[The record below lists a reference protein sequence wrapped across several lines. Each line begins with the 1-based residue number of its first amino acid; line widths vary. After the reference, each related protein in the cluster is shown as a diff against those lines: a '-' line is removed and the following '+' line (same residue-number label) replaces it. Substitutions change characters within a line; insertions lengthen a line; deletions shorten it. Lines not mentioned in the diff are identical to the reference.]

1 MARIVGHL
9 EWDDD
14 SLRPG
19 QKKEGGLHST
29 LFDGEGHLKGHA
41 RFMPGVDD
49 DEGDDESYDDDD
61 EGDDDTSLG
70 SAIAGLA
77 LVGLT
82 LTAAGVAASVVADRA
97 DERAAKRKDRAADRE
112 LEREQWA
119 AERADRAAQRW
130 ERRRDLEWK
139 RAESRRAAQ
148 QAQALAGW
156 YDDGQGGL
164 RWWNGYQWTEHCLA
178 DPTQTSSAAGWYD
191 DGSGL
196 PRWWDGQRWTEH
208 FRSPAPAQATA
219 AAGAASS
226 SVETGL
232 VPAQPS
238 ILMSS
243 AEWRERM
250 RLMLIAR
257 AISEEQWVMLA
268 NASIEDADQSLVDW
282 QAELRRLTPQQFS
295 ALINREL
302 ETNPTLRQ
310 EAQAVESN
318 WRSGNPAAQPA
329 IGRTIRRSPSPGGG
343 ADTTGNCTSTPA
355 GWFND
360 GSGRLR
366 WWDGHQWTDRWG

>member
-1 MARIVGHL
+1 MSVPRNGRTGRPTVSLNGNSGRLSALIEQHSVGN
-9 EWDDD
+9 DD
-14 SLRPG
+14 
-19 QKKEGGLHST
+19 
-29 LFDGEGHLKGHA
+29 
-41 RFMPGVDD
+41 V
-49 DEGDDESYDDDD
+49 
-61 EGDDDTSLG
+61 TSNG
-70 SAIAGLA
+70 NAPRAGA
-77 LVGLT
+77 P
-82 LTAAGVAASVVADRA
+82 RN
-97 DERAAKRKDRAADRE
+97 
-112 LEREQWA
+112 
-119 AERADRAAQRW
+119 
-130 ERRRDLEWK
+130 RRRHW
-139 RAESRRAAQ
+139 RAGITTGREAC
-148 QAQALAGW
+148 AG
-156 YDDGQGGL
+156 GTGINGRSIVSQIPLKPRLLRVGMTTARGSHAGG
-164 RWWNGYQWTEHCLA
+164 
-178 DPTQTSSAAGWYD
+178 
-191 DGSGL
+191 
-196 PRWWDGQRWTEH
+196 DGQRWTEH

-310 EAQAVESN
+310 EAQAVEAN